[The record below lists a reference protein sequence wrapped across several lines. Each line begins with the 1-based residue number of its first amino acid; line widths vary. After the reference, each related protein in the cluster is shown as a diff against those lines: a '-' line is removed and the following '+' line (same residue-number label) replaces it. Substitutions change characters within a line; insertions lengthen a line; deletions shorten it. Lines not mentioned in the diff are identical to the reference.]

1 MINPGWMVRTG
12 RLALTP
18 VGWRDLQALTALKA
32 DPVVFA
38 QMLGGVR
45 DPAQTAREMAEDVS
59 LWARLGVGMWTVREI
74 GQEALLGLVGI
85 HERPDGRGLGL
96 RFAFVPAARGRGFA
110 REAAGAALRYAHE
123 AAGVAR
129 VVAVTKESNFDSR
142 MVLGAIG
149 MRPVEEFLRGG
160 EPMLMFASDR

>member
-1 MINPGWMVRTG
+1 M
-12 RLALTP
+12 LAP
-18 VGWRDLQALTALKA
+18 VGWQDLSALTALKA
-32 DPVVFA
+32 DPAVFA

-45 DPAQTAREMAEDVS
+45 NPAQSAREMAEDVS
-59 LWARLGVGMWTVREI
+59 FWARTGVGMWTVREI
-74 GQEALLGLVGI
+74 GQETLLGLTGI

-96 RFAFVPAARGRGFA
+96 RFAFTPASRGRGFA
-110 REAAGAALRYAHE
+110 REAAGAALRYAHDS
-123 AAGVAR
+123 AGIGR

-160 EPMLMFASDR
+160 EKMLMFASER